1 MKTPAGPSGR
11 KPTKKP
17 APIELGPIT
26 LRALDGEGDAWRWRA
41 EWYPEGGGGK
51 MVTKA
56 LAQTRGERITKKEAL
71 ARGSALLAAG
81 AHLSA
86 DAPKN
91 APAEVRTIRD
101 LLECWVGAQ
110 QQRPDLRD
118 ATKLAYS
125 VVAKGVA
132 TAAGDVQLDRVTLRT
147 LEQLRDKLG
156 QGFGPTSVRQ
166 HLVILRSAWRWGFEL
181 GFVPR
186 ETLPRLVIKIPP
198 KLRHTPAPEEVA
210 AVLEQLN
217 GWHRLCVALAW
228 ATGARLGEVVH
239 VKWTDIDLERATVTV
254 SGKTGPRVVPLGRG
268 ILARLSEVPAAER
281 SGPLSPT
288 TNAREALLLA
298 LRSACAKANVTPF
311 TLHGLR
317 RLAVDQ
323 MLASGV
329 DIGTAAAITGHS
341 PAVMLTYYR
350 QSSEADRRRAVA
362 SAGLGELPAAP
373 GKVLSFPKR

>member
-56 LAQTRGERITKKEAL
+56 LAQKRGERITKKEAL

-86 DAPKN
+86 DAPAS

-110 QQRPDLRD
+110 QERPDLRD
-118 ATKLAYS
+118 ATKQTYG
-125 VVAKGVA
+125 VVARGVVS
-132 TAAGDVQLDRVTLRT
+132 AAGEVQLDRVTLRT

-156 QGFGPTSVRQ
+156 QTFGPTTLRQ
-166 HLVILRSAWRWGFEL
+166 HLVILRIAWRWGFEL
-181 GFVPR
+181 GFVGR
-186 ETLPRLVIKIPP
+186 ESLPRMTIKIPP
-198 KLRHTPAPEEVA
+198 KLRHTPAPSDVA
-210 AVLEQLN
+210 AVLEHLN

-228 ATGARLGEVVH
+228 ATGARISEVALVQ
-239 VKWTDIDLERATVTV
+239 WSDIDLERATITVT
-254 SGKTGPRVVPLGRG
+254 GKTGPRVVPLGRG
-268 ILARLSEVPAAER
+268 ILARLGEVPPDAR
-281 SGPLSPT
+281 VGPIAPVASAKEALT
-288 TNAREALLLA
+288 GRLREACGRA
-298 LRSACAKANVTPF
+298 GVPPF
-311 TLHGLR
+311 TVHGMR

-341 PAVMLTYYR
+341 PAVMLSYYR
-350 QSSEADRRRAVA
+350 QSSDADRRRAVA